1 MPMFKKRPLVI
12 IGSAVL
18 GFLSLSSWLSASA
31 WAQGAEKPADWPTR
45 PVTLIVP
52 FAPGGPTDT
61 VARLLAEQL
70 RMIWQQPVI
79 VDYKPGAGTVIG
91 VNGYA
96 NGVDAFIGTGDTI
109 VRDTNNSKVLDFST
123 TLLTGIAEIDAAVE
137 LAGRGREW

>member
-52 FAPGGPTDT
+52 FAHGGPTDT

-79 VDYKPGAGTVIG
+79 VDYKPGAGTV
-91 VNGYA
+91 V
-96 NGVDAFIGTGDTI
+96 GTQ
-109 VRDTNNSKVLDFST
+109 
-123 TLLTGIAEIDAAVE
+123 
-137 LAGRGREW
+137 